1 MRRITLRLSL
11 AFVLTAL
18 CAPSFVARAQNP
30 CAPSA
35 PKPSAPLA
43 VKTFVL
49 GNEQEAALEI
59 EARSPGASWGR
70 KGSEAAALVVTVDGV
85 YNQDVLLWAGE
96 EFYRYRV
103 LLGRLPKGSH
113 AVSVALNP
121 ARSAAGARRAEVKS
135 LRTFRP
141 PAAAAPPA
149 ASSDSKDVD
158 FTVIYLEFAPAS
170 REEHDFAVAHAPV
183 LYARPNTFDHFTDI
197 PLLMYYEILREG
209 DETVFRYTVVF
220 TNEDGGTQTAALFAR
235 WGRGTDI
242 EWVYEVRL
250 RGRKVVAETFQ
261 GVRHETKDFR
271 GQRAGGSHPLLAV
284 ASDNNNFSDLACSA
298 VRFAPS
304 PIFAQLEEATR
315 ESVMDAVPQ
324 TYRAMYE
331 ELLREGRISDT
342 PADINTVA
350 DPREYL
356 YVEAA
361 SEQAGAAVAFDVKV
375 RGRDEVFRS
384 DMGEPRLRIERS
396 GYYRTAVRLPKGVA
410 PDAVE
415 SINARCH
422 THPATASGGTC
433 ARLKLV
439 RVLTLGTD
447 FTPRTLPHQEQPPS
461 SLAAGESKRFRLAPA
476 AP

>member
-11 AFVLTAL
+11 AFVLTAF
-18 CAPSFVARAQNP
+18 CAQSAAARVQNP
-30 CAPSA
+30 CAPAA
-35 PKPSAPLA
+35 PQTPKPLA
-43 VKTFVL
+43 VKTFKL
-49 GNEQEAALEI
+49 DSAQEAALEI
-59 EARSPGASWGR
+59 EARSPGASWAR
-70 KGSEAAALVVTVDGV
+70 KGFEAAALVVTVDGA

-96 EFYRYRV
+96 EFYRYRI

-113 AVSVALNP
+113 TVSVALNE

-135 LRTFRP
+135 LSPVSPSAVP
-141 PAAAAPPA
+141 PAGAAP
-149 ASSDSKDVD
+149 DSNEVD
-158 FTVIYLEFAPAS
+158 FTVIPLEFAPVS
-170 REEHDFAVAHAPV
+170 VQEQNFAIAHAPV
-183 LYARPNTFDHFTDI
+183 LYARPNTFDHFTDV
-197 PLLMYYEILREG
+197 PLLMYYEVLREG
-209 DETVFRYTVVF
+209 AETVYRYTVIF

-250 RGRKVVAETFQ
+250 RGGKVVAETFQ

-271 GQRAGGSHPLLAV
+271 GQRTGGGHPLLAV

-298 VRFAPS
+298 VRFAPL
-304 PIFAQLEEATR
+304 PVRARLAAATR

-361 SEQAGAAVAFDVKV
+361 SEQTGAAVAFDVKV
-375 RGRDEVFRS
+375 GGRDDVFRS

-410 PDAVE
+410 PDSVE
-415 SINARCH
+415 SISARCH

-439 RVLTLGTD
+439 RVLTLGSD
-447 FTPRTLPHQEQPPS
+447 FTPRALPHQAHPEA
-461 SLAAGESKRFRLAPA
+461 SLAAGESKLFRLAPA